1 MKAEKGPE
9 LRQALGGKGEL
20 PGDWESTAV
29 VPNLLRRCLVCLLDR
44 GKRTRRHCGGMKKER
59 KVLKGRDWQR
69 KCEILRGTKK
79 ADRSNGRLGVRQRK
93 RLSVGCM

>member
-1 MKAEKGPE
+1 
-9 LRQALGGKGEL
+9 
-20 PGDWESTAV
+20 
-29 VPNLLRRCLVCLLDR
+29 
-44 GKRTRRHCGGMKKER
+44 MKKER

-93 RLSVGCM
+93 KLSVGCM